1 MIGNAIAQSAQ
12 PIISYNFGL
21 GQTPRVREALRV
33 SLKTAVV
40 CGILPT
46 LLFMFFPQWLVALFL
61 DIATPAAQMAIEGF
75 PYYCTGFVFFVL
87 NLAAIGYYQSV
98 ERVLP
103 ATAFAL
109 LRGVVFLVP
118 CFLLLPEVLGIK
130 GIWLALALSECL
142 TSVVIVLTGTLFSC
156 RSAHKQR
163 RLSAVP
169 SPSRT
174 GRDRNADTPLRR

>member
-1 MIGNAIAQSAQ
+1 MPFVFMIGNAIAQSAQ

-61 DIATPAAQMAIEGF
+61 DTATPAAQMAIESF

-103 ATAFAL
+103 AIAFAL

-118 CFLLLPEVLGIK
+118 CFMLLPEVLGIK

-142 TSVVIVLTGTLFSC
+142 TSVVIVLTTILSSARTSYKVRLLRL
-156 RSAHKQR
+156 RS
-163 RLSAVP
+163 
-169 SPSRT
+169 
-174 GRDRNADTPLRR
+174 